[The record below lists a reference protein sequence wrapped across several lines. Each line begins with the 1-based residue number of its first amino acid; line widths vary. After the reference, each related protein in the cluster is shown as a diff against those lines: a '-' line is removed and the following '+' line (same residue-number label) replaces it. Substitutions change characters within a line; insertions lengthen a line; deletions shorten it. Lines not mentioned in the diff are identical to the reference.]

1 MTSRGGGN
9 KNHHKMMVQGL
20 DAEERSE
27 MPLHLPDLDV
37 EWEEYLKQFLAEA
50 TPRIA
55 NSQMS
60 LRRDKIEAR
69 DEETPAPVMEI
80 KLLRGHQDEE
90 IDPNEP
96 VISFRINNSKY
107 PPVFEPVV

>member
-1 MTSRGGGN
+1 
-9 KNHHKMMVQGL
+9 
-20 DAEERSE
+20 
-27 MPLHLPDLDV
+27 
-37 EWEEYLKQFLAEA
+37 LAET

-55 NSQMS
+55 NSQITVC
-60 LRRDKIEAR
+60 RDMR
-69 DEETPAPVMEI
+69 DEETPAPVMEL

-107 PPVFEPVV
+107 PPVLEPVV